1 MLNME
6 MNSQIAFT
14 SNIRFVEHHV
24 FSRMNK
30 QNFIDYSHIRPNILK
45 ADEFYSTEIRT
56 CTGGGLVKPFVEAE
70 GFHFWDDLKNK
81 KRFPKLV
88 NMLFHFVRE
97 PQRGLLL
104 GSKDLKS
111 NPYSIEQF
119 ENLKKVFL
127 DRVKFVSFFQ
137 KHKFTNSETAY
148 HYSVPAD
155 TWTLCTSY
163 TDPIN
168 KQRKFVKKPEDL
180 FNVFE
185 NVSIADGDRL
195 FMGKKEVL
203 PSEYP
208 ELFI

>member
-1 MLNME
+1 MKN
-6 MNSQIAFT
+6 NFSISFT
-14 SNIRFVEHHV
+14 SNIRFVERPV
-24 FSRMNK
+24 FSMMRKSNY
-30 QNFIDYSHIRPNILK
+30 IDYSHFRPNILK
-45 ADEFYSTEIRT
+45 ANEFFSDEIRT

-81 KRFPKLV
+81 KKFPQLI
-88 NMLFHFVRE
+88 NMLFNFLRE

-127 DRVKFVSFFQ
+127 ERVKNVSIFQ
-137 KHKFTNSETAY
+137 QHRFTNSETAF

-163 TDPIN
+163 RVDGDLQ
-168 KQRKFVKKPEDL
+168 KKFVKKPEDL
-180 FNVFE
+180 LKVFKK
-185 NVSIADGDRL
+185 VSIANGDRL

-203 PSEYP
+203 PSDYP
-208 ELFI
+208 ELFM